1 MADPQEAVQ
10 FVNDVVDAES
20 ENRNRGE
27 INLRFSYGDQ
37 WPQYAIASR
46 GLERPQ
52 LTINELDSYIR
63 QIANNQRQQ
72 RPRGKA
78 HPVDNKG
85 DIKIAKVVTGLIRH
99 IEVNSDA
106 DSAYDTSFDHVLRI
120 GWGYWR
126 LRTDYVRP
134 DSFDQEI
141 YIDTIDNPFSVYFD
155 YMSQLPDGSD
165 ATRCVLT
172 TNYQIDAFKHEFP
185 GASTSSFQT
194 EGTGDSTPE
203 WLSTDSVRVAE
214 YYFTE
219 RIKAKLVRLSDGT
232 TLWAD
237 ALPDAGVLERL
248 NLAVV
253 GDRESMKTQVR
264 WQKQTAVEILEEKD
278 IPGLYIPVVPVYG
291 TVTVIDG
298 IRRKFGLV
306 ELAKDPQR
314 MVNFW
319 KTSITESIALAPK
332 PKWLI
337 AEGQDEENENE
348 WANANMSAT
357 SVLRYKPTDVSG
369 NPVAPPQ
376 RIEPQMPEA
385 AMINAAMESSRD
397 LQKVLGIFDPAMA
410 ATSPKSGKAVIAEK
424 MQAENSNYHYYDNL
438 TRSIRHS
445 CRIMLGWFPYVYDTE
460 RVQRIIGEDG
470 KPSVVTLNEKTQQQ
484 PNGTDQAIE
493 KVLNCV
499 CVGQYDV
506 VMETGPGYDT
516 KRQEGVEAMVTLMQS
531 PVGQIVAPVGAD
543 ILVRQIDAPMMDVL
557 ADRLAAANPLSK
569 IDEDSD
575 IPPQAQMQILQLKQQ
590 LEQAGKQLQ
599 GMELEKKYRM
609 DVAQMQDQGETKRK
623 LMDVT
628 AKAHDVDQRNLSMQ
642 HSTEVKAQTTQ
653 NVAELDALTKLAL
666 KHVDTTHLIAEIDQ
680 RDREQNAK
688 LNENASLQ

>member
-1 MADPQEAVQ
+1 
-10 FVNDVVDAES
+10 
-20 ENRNRGE
+20 
-27 INLRFSYGDQ
+27 
-37 WPQYAIASR
+37 
-46 GLERPQ
+46 
-52 LTINELDSYIR
+52 
-63 QIANNQRQQ
+63 
-72 RPRGKA
+72 
-78 HPVDNKG
+78 
-85 DIKIAKVVTGLIRH
+85 
-99 IEVNSDA
+99 
-106 DSAYDTSFDHVLRI
+106 
-120 GWGYWR
+120 
-126 LRTDYVRP
+126 
-134 DSFDQEI
+134 
-141 YIDTIDNPFSVYFD
+141 
-155 YMSQLPDGSD
+155 
-165 ATRCVLT
+165 
-172 TNYQIDAFKHEFP
+172 
-185 GASTSSFQT
+185 
-194 EGTGDSTPE
+194 
-203 WLSTDSVRVAE
+203 
-214 YYFTE
+214 
-219 RIKAKLVRLSDGT
+219 
-232 TLWAD
+232 
-237 ALPDAGVLERL
+237 
-248 NLAVV
+248 
-253 GDRESMKTQVR
+253 
-264 WQKQTAVEILEEKD
+264 
-278 IPGLYIPVVPVYG
+278 
-291 TVTVIDG
+291 
-298 IRRKFGLV
+298 
-306 ELAKDPQR
+306 
-314 MVNFW
+314 VNFW

-337 AEGQDEENENE
+337 AEGQDEDHENE